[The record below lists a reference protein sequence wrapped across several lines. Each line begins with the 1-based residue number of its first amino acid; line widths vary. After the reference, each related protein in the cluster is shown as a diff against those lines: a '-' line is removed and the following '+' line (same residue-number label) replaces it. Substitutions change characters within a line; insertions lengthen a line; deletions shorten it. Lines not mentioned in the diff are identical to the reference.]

1 MAFARALLPALLSS
15 ALTGVPPGLPDTP
28 SIASHASHASFTSS
42 ASLAS
47 YDGQTRHETAL
58 FSLKSSN
65 NAAAQAFTVDGSRI
79 SRVSV
84 YLASGAATGT
94 VTAQIRRVHGDGG
107 SAIASKTLDLATLG
121 GAGAGWVE
129 FPVSATVTAGTT
141 YHLFVQATTAE
152 SKPIAWYGT
161 RQPVS
166 GSLTSWNY
174 DRAYWGGWHAEA
186 SRPAFHVNPTGSERC
201 GETEPCYVPATAL
214 AARTSGLLTNRVATE
229 AVLPSFAV
237 GASYVDGSNVLRLP
251 SGRWRYLPDGASA
264 STVVAADDPGAL
276 AQIDESR
283 AWLAAGKV
291 PGATPVQRAAVQRA
305 LLSMRALLKPNG
317 AFAAGWAPPW
327 EYSWPRDGAFA
338 SAAFA
343 VTGHDEEA
351 YRILDYDALTQRP
364 DGTWEARTELDG
376 SGPPDARKWQLDGNG
391 WVPWATWQWYRAA
404 PPGSRDERLRAL
416 YPMVRK
422 AADHAARSLGS
433 DGLPPA
439 SPDYWELDTETAN
452 IGTAAPLLA
461 GLNASADLAGRLGM
475 GGDAERWRDAA
486 RRLAAGIAASFA
498 PAGYPRTAD
507 GRHGRDSAV
516 AFMAPPFNAA
526 PPGLGEALD
535 STHRA
540 LLLPNGGVSPGN
552 DPDFSW
558 GSYAWT
564 ASTSFFA
571 LAWSGT
577 GEQAKAGRV
586 LDWVLSK
593 RNGLG
598 ELPETVNG
606 AGLPSSVAPLGWTD
620 SLVVLT
626 TLALQGS
633 PQPTP
638 PGAVAHRA
646 DEDGPGTTPPAGKG
660 PAASAP
666 KPAHGNGDRG

>member
-1 MAFARALLPALLSS
+1 MAFARSLLPTVLSL
-15 ALTGVPPGLPDTP
+15 ALTGLPAALPDT
-28 SIASHASHASFTSS
+28 AKAA
-42 ASLAS
+42 AAAL
-47 YDGQTRHETAL
+47 YDGQVRHETAL
-58 FSLKSSN
+58 FSVKAAN
-65 NAAAQAFTVDGSRI
+65 NAAAQEFTVTGTRL

-84 YLASGAATGT
+84 WLGSGAATGT
-94 VTAQIRRVHGDGG
+94 VTAQIRGVRSDAG
-107 SAIASKTLDLATLG
+107 SVIASRTLTLSALG

-129 FPVSATVTAGTT
+129 FPVDAAVTPGTT
-141 YHLFVQATTAE
+141 YYLFLQATTAE
-152 SKPIAWYGT
+152 NKPIAWYGT
-161 RQPVS
+161 TRSVP

-174 DRAYWGGWHAEA
+174 DRAYWGGWHAYT
-186 SRPAFHVNPTGSERC
+186 SRLAFHVNPVGSERC
-201 GETEPCYVPATAL
+201 GETEPCYVPDSAL

-251 SGRWRYLPDGASA
+251 SGRWRYLPDGATA
-264 STVVAADDPGAL
+264 STVVEADDPGAV
-276 AQIDESR
+276 AQVTESR
-283 AWLAAGKV
+283 AWLAAGRV
-291 PGATPVQRAAVQRA
+291 PGTTVAQRAAAQRA

-317 AFAAGWAPPW
+317 AFAAGWSPPW

-338 SAAFA
+338 AAAFA
-343 VTGHDEEA
+343 ATGHDEEA
-351 YRILDYDALTQRP
+351 YRILDYDALTQRA
-364 DGTWEARTELDG
+364 DGTWEARTKLDG

-404 PPGSRDERLRAL
+404 PAGDRDERLRRL

-422 AADHAARSLGS
+422 AADYAAGSLGP

-439 SPDYWELDTETAN
+439 SPDYWELDTTTAN

-461 GLNASADLAGRLGM
+461 GLNAAADLAARLGTA
-475 GGDAERWRDAA
+475 GDAERWGDAA
-486 RRLAAGIAASFA
+486 RRLSAGIAARFA
-498 PAGYPRTAD
+498 PLGYQRTVD

-526 PPGLGEALD
+526 PPGLGAALD
-535 STHRA
+535 STYRA

-552 DPDFSW
+552 DPSFSW

-577 GEQAKAGRV
+577 GEQARAGRV

-620 SLVVLT
+620 SLVVLVA
-626 TLALQGS
+626 LALQGS

-638 PGAVAHRA
+638 PARAARAVTGGGGLGGNPTH
-646 DEDGPGTTPPAGKG
+646 GPGGT
-660 PAASAP
+660 AADSVT
-666 KPAHGNGDRG
+666 

>member
-1 MAFARALLPALLSS
+1 MVFARTLLPGLLSLT
-15 ALTGVPPGLPDTP
+15 LTGVPAAFPDTTTAVP
-28 SIASHASHASFTSS
+28 
-42 ASLAS
+42 
-47 YDGQTRHETAL
+47 YEGQVRHETAL
-58 FSLKSSN
+58 FSVKATN
-65 NAAAQAFTVDGSRI
+65 NAAAQAFTVNGSRLT
-79 SRVSV
+79 RLSV
-84 YLASGAATGT
+84 YLSSGAATGT
-94 VTAQIRRVHGDGG
+94 VTAQVRRVRDDAR
-107 SAIASKTLDLATLG
+107 SVVASKTLNLDALG
-121 GAGAGWVE
+121 GAGAGWLE
-129 FPVSATVTAGTT
+129 FPVSADVTAGAT
-141 YHLFVQATTAE
+141 YYLFVQATTAE
-152 SKPIAWYGT
+152 SRPIAWYGT
-161 RQPVS
+161 LRSVP

-174 DRAYWGGWHAEA
+174 DRPYWGGWHAYD
-186 SRPAFHVNPTGSERC
+186 SRLAFHVNPTGSERC
-201 GETEPCYVPATAL
+201 GETEPCYVPASAL
-214 AARTSGLLTNRVATE
+214 AARTAGLLTNGVDTE

-251 SGRWRYLPDGASA
+251 SGRWRYLPAGGSA
-264 STVVAADDPGAL
+264 SSVVAADDPEAL
-276 AQIDESR
+276 AQIDENR
-283 AWLAAGKV
+283 AWLAAGRV
-291 PGATPVQRAAVQRA
+291 PGTTTVQRAAVQRA

-317 AFAAGWAPPW
+317 AFAAGWSSAW

-338 SAAFA
+338 AAAFA
-343 VTGHDEEA
+343 ATGHDEEA
-351 YRILDYDALTQRP
+351 YRILGYDARTQRA
-364 DGTWEARTELDG
+364 DGTWEARTKLDG

-391 WVPWATWQWYRAA
+391 WVPWATWQWYGAA
-404 PPGSRDERLRAL
+404 PAGDRDERLRTL

-422 AADHAARSLGS
+422 AADYAARSLGP

-439 SPDYWELDTETAN
+439 SPDYWELDTATTN

-461 GLNASADLAGRLGM
+461 GLNASADLAARLGM
-475 GGDAERWRDAA
+475 GEDAERWWDAA
-486 RRLAAGIAASFA
+486 RRLSAGIAAFA
-498 PAGYPRTAD
+498 PLGYPRTAD
-507 GRHGRDSAV
+507 GKHGRDSAV
-516 AFMAPPFNAA
+516 AFMAPPFNTA
-526 PPGLGEALD
+526 PPGLSAALD

-577 GEQAKAGRV
+577 GEQTRARET

-626 TLALQGS
+626 ALALQGS

-638 PGAVAHRA
+638 PTQPNA
-646 DEDGPGTTPPAGKG
+646 T
-660 PAASAP
+660 
-666 KPAHGNGDRG
+666 

>member
-1 MAFARALLPALLSS
+1 MAIARTLLPALLSLT
-15 ALTGVPPGLPDTP
+15 LTGVPAVLPDP
-28 SIASHASHASFTSS
+28 NAAAVVP
-42 ASLAS
+42 
-47 YDGQTRHETAL
+47 YDGQTDRETAL
-58 FSLKSSN
+58 FSVKSTN
-65 NAAAQAFTVDGSRI
+65 NAAAQAFTVSGTQL

-84 YLASGAATGT
+84 YLGSGAATGT
-94 VTAQIRRVHGDGG
+94 VTAQVRRVRTDAG
-107 SAIASKTLDLATLG
+107 SVIASKTLDLADLG

-129 FPVSATVTAGTT
+129 FPVSAAVTADAT
-141 YHLFVQATTAE
+141 YYLFVQATTAE

-161 RQPVS
+161 RQSVP

-174 DRAYWGGWHAEA
+174 DRTYWGGWHADA
-186 SRPAFHVNPTGSERC
+186 SRLAFHVNPTGSARC
-201 GETEPCYVPATAL
+201 GETEPCYVPTSAL
-214 AARTSGLLTNRVATE
+214 AARTSGLLTNRVTTE

-276 AQIDESR
+276 AQVDESR
-283 AWLAAGKV
+283 AWLAAGQV
-291 PGATPVQRAAVQRA
+291 PGTTAAQRAGAQRA
-305 LLSMRALLKPNG
+305 LLSMRALLKPGG
-317 AFAAGWAPPW
+317 AFAAGWSPAW
-327 EYSWPRDGAFA
+327 QYSWPRDGAFA
-338 SAAFA
+338 AVAFA
-343 VTGHDEEA
+343 ATGHDEEA
-351 YRILDYDALTQRP
+351 YRILGYDARTQRA
-364 DGTWEARTELDG
+364 DGTWEARTKLDG

-404 PPGSRDERLRAL
+404 PPDGRDERLRAL

-422 AADHAARSLGS
+422 AADYAAQSLGP

-439 SPDYWELDTETAN
+439 SPDYWELDTATTN

-461 GLNASADLAGRLGM
+461 GLNASADLAARLGM
-475 GGDAERWRDAA
+475 GEDAERWGDAA
-486 RRLAAGIAASFA
+486 RRLSAGIADAFA
-498 PAGYPRTAD
+498 PLGYQRTVD
-507 GRHGRDSAV
+507 GKHGRDSAV

-526 PPGLGEALD
+526 PPGLGGALD
-535 STHRA
+535 STYRA
-540 LLLPNGGVSPGN
+540 LLLPNGGVSPGD

-577 GEQAKAGRV
+577 GEQERAGRV

-626 TLALQGS
+626 ALALQGS

-638 PGAVAHRA
+638 PSRA
-646 DEDGPGTTPPAGKG
+646 GT
-660 PAASAP
+660 AP
-666 KPAHGNGDRG
+666 SIGN